1 MDPTITAAIISA
13 AVGVATTVATEAGRQ
28 EGSPVSGIIMNNSQ
42 YDFAVTARQCIHGHS
57 FEVPSTIL
65 KGAKYLDDR
74 LLSAVRSRFGDEYS
88 ERDKGKEEAVWIR
101 ENKFEP
107 YAKECTVE
115 FGGTGDGIGYEQVI
129 CLQAEEDT
137 NNTIINILVRKLP
150 GGDYGAGFSISNN
163 GWYKFNNDSDGSEI
177 ADYIKSVATEVCQYS
192 DGSGSISGTLG
203 DIRVVIQAPGEQ
215 MKVFIDTP

>member
-42 YDFAVTARQCIHGHS
+42 YDFEVTARQCIHGHS
-57 FEVPSTIL
+57 FEVPSIIL

-74 LLSAVRSRFGDEYS
+74 LVSAVRSRFGDGYS
-88 ERDKGKEEAVWIR
+88 DSDKGKEEAIWIR

-115 FGGTGDGIGYEQVI
+115 FGGTGDGGGYEQVI
-129 CLQAEEDT
+129 CLQAAEDT
-137 NNTIINILVRKLP
+137 MDTIINILVRKLP
-150 GGDYGAGFSISNN
+150 GGDYGAGLSISNN
-163 GWYKFNNDSDGSEI
+163 GWYDPSKDLDGSGI
-177 ADYIKSVATEVCQYS
+177 ADHIKSVATEVCQYS
-192 DGSGSISGTLG
+192 DGAGSISGTLN
-203 DIRVVIQAPGEQ
+203 DIKVVIQAPGEQ
-215 MKVFIDTP
+215 IKVYIETP